1 VRGNN
6 ERIGGHYIEDIKGQ
20 GAMIDEALDTTTH
33 DMTYDGVNQSVVS
46 DRDQVKQNIKIRL
59 LLIQGEWFLNSQIGL
74 PLFSKI
80 LVKNP
85 DFSAID
91 VMIKATIVDTPEVTG
106 LIAYSSM
113 FNKTARRLSVSFQ
126 ASTIYGNVTINNL
139 EL

>member
-1 VRGNN
+1 VRWNN

-20 GAMIDEALDTTTH
+20 GYMIDEALDTTTH
-33 DMTYDGVNQSVVS
+33 DTAYDGVNQSVVS

-59 LLIQGEWFLNSQIGL
+59 LMIQGEWFLNSQIGL
-74 PLFSKI
+74 PYFEKI

-106 LIAYSSM
+106 ITAYSSM